1 MADLVILGVV
11 VAILAAYAVADIVRA
26 HRHRRGTP
34 PATPGRVTST
44 PGHPPATPRLIRKEG
59 AA

>member
-26 HRHRRGTP
+26 RRRRRGTP
-34 PATPGRVTST
+34 PAT
-44 PGHPPATPRLIRKEG
+44 PGHPPATPRLIRTEG